1 MLFIISVVVFFG
13 LLMMI
18 SDVYRPISMKNI
30 QEGKFMPVNTDTLK
44 VFAML
49 LGANAVT
56 DFIAVQH
63 VNLVTDVFFSIFIMG
78 LWTFIHRKQSNKL

>member
-1 MLFIISVVVFFG
+1 
-13 LLMMI
+13 
-18 SDVYRPISMKNI
+18 
-30 QEGKFMPVNTDTLK
+30 MPVNADTLK

-78 LWTFIHRKQSNKL
+78 LLTFIHRKQSNKV